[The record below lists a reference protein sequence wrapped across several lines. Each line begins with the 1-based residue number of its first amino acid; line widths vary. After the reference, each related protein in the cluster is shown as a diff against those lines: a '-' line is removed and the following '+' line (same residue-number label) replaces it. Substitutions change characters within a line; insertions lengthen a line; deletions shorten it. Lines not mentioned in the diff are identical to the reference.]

1 MPIQTAAR
9 GQGGALVSKSG
20 PSQTSPAEYLQLAD
34 DGAMTWVHDP
44 LAATPFPSMRDAM
57 RMALRLPAK
66 LRAFSL
72 PREGEMWLNEAH

>member
-1 MPIQTAAR
+1 MPMPSMTPV
-9 GQGGALVSKSG
+9 QGGALVSKSG
-20 PSQTSPAEYLQLAD
+20 SNQTSPTEYLQLSD
-34 DGAMTWVHDP
+34 DGAMSWVNDP

-72 PREGEMWLNEAH
+72 PLQVEMSLREAH